1 MYMKKL
7 ASVALCAILAL
18 CSVFAG
24 VSISMADS
32 MTPPWKDP
40 SIRVNVFDDMN
51 GIPDKL
57 LDIEDAQDVQYASPA
72 APSGNKLKFENGRLV
87 LYASNNVWSDFRLN
101 YGSAISDCTG
111 AQGNDDTRRI

>member
-1 MYMKKL
+1 MRNTGFML
-7 ASVALCAILAL
+7 
-18 CSVFAG
+18 
-24 VSISMADS
+24 SICRGQHFNGRFNE
-32 MTPPWKDP
+32 PPWKDP